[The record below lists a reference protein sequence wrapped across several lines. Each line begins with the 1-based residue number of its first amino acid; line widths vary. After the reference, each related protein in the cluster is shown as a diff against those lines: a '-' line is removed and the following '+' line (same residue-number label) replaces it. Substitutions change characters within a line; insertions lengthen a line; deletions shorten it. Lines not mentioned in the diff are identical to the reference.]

1 VIVKQKIM
9 GKHRDEWARSL
20 IARLVLVGR
29 EISIHLPMKVDTESK
44 VHRGFVD
51 VAWYVDDS
59 IAGKK
64 VYFCVFEIE
73 TSKNDWERI
82 RNNSS
87 KLVSLNPLIVCHI
100 FKPGITLKRAEREE
114 LRRIHH
120 GRNCYVLNTD
130 RQVKELIKKL
140 GAMFSRKSDMGVF
153 KGIRVKTKTLEPA
166 FKAVDEG
173 LYESAEEFVNI
184 LVSEMACRFEGVPV
198 DRYSP
203 CQVCGSHRVYFTSK
217 PQKALCLQCGNIRS
231 FRKSLGVS
239 VEEGSE

>member
-1 VIVKQKIM
+1 M
-9 GKHRDEWARSL
+9 GKHRDEWARAL

-29 EISIHLPMKVDTESK
+29 TISIYLPMEVETESK

-51 VAWYVDDS
+51 VAWYVDDF

-82 RNNSS
+82 RSNSS

-100 FKPGITLKRAEREE
+100 FKPGTRLKRAEREE
-114 LRRIHH
+114 LRRIHS

-130 RQVKELIKKL
+130 RQVKELLKKL
-140 GAMFSRKSDMGVF
+140 GAIFSRQRKMGEF
-153 KGIRVKTKTLEPA
+153 KKIRLETKTLERA
-166 FKAVDEG
+166 FKAVEG
-173 LYESAEEFVNI
+173 LYESDEEYVTI
-184 LVSEMACRFEGVPV
+184 VVSKTIASLKGVPV

-203 CQVCGSHRVYFTSK
+203 CRVCRSHRVIFNFK
-217 PQKALCLQCGNIRS
+217 PRRAVCLECGDIRA
-231 FRKSLGVS
+231 FRKV
-239 VEEGSE
+239 